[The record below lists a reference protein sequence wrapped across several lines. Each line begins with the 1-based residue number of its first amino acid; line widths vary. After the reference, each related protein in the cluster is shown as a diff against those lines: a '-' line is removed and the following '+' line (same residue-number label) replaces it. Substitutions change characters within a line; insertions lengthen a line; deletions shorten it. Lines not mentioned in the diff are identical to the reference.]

1 MQKRITTTIK
11 KRTFF
16 SYFNLSW
23 SWQITLLYL
32 FVMLILPIL
41 ILLSKASEEL
51 FDNFFSVA
59 SNPVAISAY
68 LTTLTIAL
76 ISSLINGFFGLIL
89 AWILVRYNFK
99 GKRLI
104 DAAIDLPFALP
115 TSVAGLT
122 LATIYGDQGWIG
134 QYFEIYNIKIAF
146 TKIGVCIAMIFV
158 SFPFVIRT
166 IQPSL
171 QEIDKELEEAAWSL
185 GASNWITFWRI
196 IFPALTPTL
205 LTGIALSFSRAIG
218 EYGSVVIIASNIPF
232 RDLTTPVLIF
242 QKLEQYD
249 YTSATV
255 IGTVILLLSLILL
268 FFINFIQSL
277 NQLYVK

>member
-1 MQKRITTTIK
+1 MKTKQKTQNLFSFIFQMSWPWRITLT
-11 KRTFF
+11 
-16 SYFNLSW
+16 
-23 SWQITLLYL
+23 YL
-32 FVMLILPIL
+32 FIMLILPIV

-51 FDNFFSVA
+51 FENFFIIA
-59 SNPVAISAY
+59 TNPVAISAY
-68 LTTLTIAL
+68 TTTLIIAL
-76 ISSLINGFFGLIL
+76 ISSLINGFFGLLL
-89 AWILVRYNFK
+89 AWILVRYNFP
-99 GKRLI
+99 GKRII

-134 QYFEIYNIKIAF
+134 QYFELVNIKIAF
-146 TKIGVCIAMIFV
+146 TKIGVAIAMIFV

-166 IQPSL
+166 VQPTL

-185 GASNWITFWRI
+185 GASNWSTFWKI
-196 IFPALTPTL
+196 IFPPLIPTL
-205 LTGIALSFSRAIG
+205 LTGIALAFSRAIG

-232 RDLTTPVLIF
+232 KDLTTPVLIF

-255 IGTVILLLSLILL
+255 IGTVILILSLCLL
-268 FFINFIQSL
+268 FIINFIQSL
-277 NQLYVK
+277 NQIYIK